1 MTSIDQNYRLR
12 ARNRNEADPAT
23 QTPPGGTRQ
32 GPPPA
37 HGAPCTSWCRCHRLI
52 PPRDSIASCNYTQ
65 NEPKL
70 ARLQLVPAGRWV
82 RGQRWSPLGSGWAS
96 PAGHLLVGFSMN
108 LAACRA
114 WGAHVGQHLWLRTWP
129 PPQLPPEIGVQPR
142 EALSGCLGAPR
153 TRDVCARG
161 CCTMHHVPKF
171 THAVAFACAS
181 RGCCCTACSCA
192 RGRMVLRPQGLD
204 GGAVVL
210 PVGGSWGNPSAWGL
224 EVWAGGGLRAR
235 QQELGGGLPAPWGGM
250 RHHPVTQSDAGGS
263 LDTQWLFTGHAALF
277 TSHTTAT

>member
-52 PPRDSIASCNYTQ
+52 PPRDSIASCIYTQ

-114 WGAHVGQHLWLRTWP
+114 WGAHAGQHIWLRTWP

-153 TRDVCARG
+153 TRDVCA
-161 CCTMHHVPKF
+161 
-171 THAVAFACAS
+171 
-181 RGCCCTACSCA
+181 
-192 RGRMVLRPQGLD
+192 
-204 GGAVVL
+204 
-210 PVGGSWGNPSAWGL
+210 
-224 EVWAGGGLRAR
+224 GGGLHHAPRAQIHPR
-235 QQELGGGLPAPWGGM
+235 RCICMCQPGLLLHGVQLCAGADGAAPAGPRWWGRGASSGGLLGQPQRLGLGGAGRRRAPC
-250 RHHPVTQSDAGGS
+250 TAAGAGRGFAS
-263 LDTQWLFTGHAALF
+263 TLGWDEAP
-277 TSHTTAT
+277 SCDPK